1 MLRESIFKT
10 LAFFDAQ
17 DMALTLVELRDYLV
31 APSPGEVGVPQKAR
45 SGFRG
50 IPEGREAEGG
60 ERSQL
65 SEIEKVITIDLKAKV
80 HCRKGFYF
88 LAGREHLVSLR
99 QQRYQVSL
107 PRFEKCKKYL
117 RPLRLMPYVRAVA
130 LSGSQAL
137 LASDEDSD
145 IDLFIIVKKNRIWLV
160 RALVSLYFQI
170 LGQRRYGQ
178 NINNRF
184 CLNHY
189 VSEDWE
195 ITWDRN
201 LYTAVEYA
209 SLLPVVGREEL
220 KKFWRKN
227 FWIREYL
234 AEPIL
239 EEQNKFFQVEPSL
252 FQKSLEWVLDLAIA
266 PVLNYILGIYQKQR
280 IKPGDHILVSDDE
293 LSFHPGSRGQNVLLN
308 FRKKSEMS

>member
-1 MLRESIFKT
+1 MLHESIFKT

-31 APSPGEVGVPQKAR
+31 APSPGE
-45 SGFRG
+45 
-50 IPEGREAEGG
+50 GREAEGG
-60 ERSQL
+60 DRSQL
-65 SEIEKVITIDLKAKV
+65 SEIVRTVDAELKDKVV
-80 HCRKGFYF
+80 YQNGFYC
-88 LAGREHLVSLR
+88 LKGRQNLVSLR

-107 PRFEKCKKYL
+107 PRFEKCRKYL
-117 RPLRLMPYVRAVA
+117 RPLRLVPYVRAVS

-137 LASDEDSD
+137 LASDEYSD

-170 LGQRRYGQ
+170 LGQRRHGH
-178 NINNRF
+178 NIHNRF

-195 ITWDRN
+195 ITQDRN

-209 SLLPVVGREEL
+209 SLLPVVGCAEL

-227 FWIREYL
+227 SWIREYL
-234 AEPIL
+234 AAPIW
-239 EEQNKFFQVEPSL
+239 EEQNKFFQFQPSI
-252 FQKSLEWVLDLAIA
+252 FQKPLEWGLDLAIA
-266 PVLNYILGIYQKQR
+266 PVLNYILGVYQKQR
-280 IKPGDHILVSDDE
+280 IKPEDHILVSDDE

-308 FRKKSEMS
+308 FRKTLEMS